1 MTLIIAFAGRKQ
13 SGKSTSADFLLSEY
27 RSISMEYE
35 RYAFADTLKKV
46 CIDVLGLTP
55 EQCYGSDAQKNELVN
70 CYWSGQQCT
79 AREVMQIVGT
89 DWFRTMQANVWADS
103 TIRRILNDGPDLAVI
118 EDCRFPNEV
127 EAVKNAG
134 GIVIKLNRDLYT
146 SDHSSEKALDEDQYD
161 HSNFDLVINN
171 QDMTKEQKNDI
182 IFRYLSDK
190 GILPL

>member
-1 MTLIIAFAGRKQ
+1 
-13 SGKSTSADFLLSEY
+13 
-27 RSISMEYE
+27 
-35 RYAFADTLKKV
+35 LKA
-46 CIDVLGLTP
+46 
-55 EQCYGSDAQKNELVN
+55 Y
-70 CYWSGQQCT
+70 
-79 AREVMQIVGT
+79 
-89 DWFRTMQANVWADS
+89 VWADS